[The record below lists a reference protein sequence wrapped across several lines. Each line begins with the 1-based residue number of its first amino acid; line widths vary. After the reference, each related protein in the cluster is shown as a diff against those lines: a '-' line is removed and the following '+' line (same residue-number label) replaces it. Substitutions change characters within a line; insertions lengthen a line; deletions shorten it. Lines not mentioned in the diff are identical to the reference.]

1 MRSFLALLAV
11 ACMALPALGATHVIT
26 VLGTEPLFGRSESRV
41 AFLALMHKYPE
52 RERIALRELGIDQA
66 AFEKAMQTAPSVV
79 TGSPLHLDAMAFY
92 DNGVKIVRDVQIPA
106 DTWLWVVHLPRKTV
120 YIPQACGNIS
130 TVAAAAV
137 ESYVTKAPVRQY
149 PAAIAPVQP
158 APTTM
163 PSPVVAQATPAAVAT
178 PLAPVTHGRFPWW
191 IFLVPIAFI
200 HGHSNSSPP
209 PPAPP
214 VSPTPTPTGTPSP
227 TPTPK
232 GTPSPPPTPTPTPT
246 GTLPPPTPTPTP
258 TKTPC
263 PTPTPTPTKTPCP
276 TPTPT
281 KTPCPTPT
289 PTRTPTAAVRTR
301 G

>member
-1 MRSFLALLAV
+1 MRSFLVLLAV

-26 VLGTEPLFGRSESRV
+26 VLGTAPLFGRSESRL

-52 RERIALRELGIDQA
+52 RERIALRELGIDQR

-79 TGSPLHLDAMAFY
+79 SGSPLHLDAMAFY
-92 DNGVKIVRDVQIPA
+92 DNGVKVIRDVQIPA

-130 TVAAAAV
+130 TVSAAAV
-137 ESYVTKAPVRQY
+137 ESYVTTTPVRPQ

-158 APTTM
+158 APTTI
-163 PSPVVAQATPAAVAT
+163 PSPAVAQATPATVAT

-214 VSPTPTPTGTPSP
+214 LSPTPTPTGTPSP
-227 TPTPK
+227 TPM
-232 GTPSPPPTPTPTPT
+232 GTPPPPTPTPT
-246 GTLPPPTPTPTP
+246 GTPPP
-258 TKTPC
+258 
-263 PTPTPTPTKTPCP
+263 P